1 VSLNTTPITWVAGTV
16 VTAAQLNAEVRDAI
30 TGVQAAW
37 TAYTPTLTG
46 ITLGNGTL
54 NFAFNRVGKTITV
67 RGNFV
72 AGATTTYSAATI
84 GFSMPVTPNAAAYT
98 TTGAAACGSAWISP
112 TGATRTAGSVFIPV
126 TAVFNFLCGTPANS
140 IVTNLVPG
148 TFGTTSVL
156 TFTATYEAA

>member
-1 VSLNTTPITWVAGTV
+1 VSLNTAAATWVAGTV
-16 VTAAQLNAEVRDAI
+16 VSAAQLNLEIRDAI
-30 TGVQAAW
+30 NGLQAAW

-54 NFAFNRVGKTITV
+54 AFAFTRTGKTVNV

-72 AGATTTYSAATI
+72 AGSTTTYSAATL
-84 GFSMPVTPNAAAYT
+84 GFSMPVTPHAAYT
-98 TTGAAACGSAWISP
+98 AAGAAAVGSAWISP
-112 TGATRTAGSVFIPV
+112 TGATRTGGIAFIPV
-126 TAVFNFLCGTPANS
+126 TAVFNFLSGTPANG

-148 TFGTTSVL
+148 TWTTSSVL

>member
-1 VSLNTTPITWVAGTV
+1 VSLNTTASTWVAGTV
-16 VTAAQLNAEVRDAI
+16 VSAAQLNLEIRDAI
-30 TGVQAAW
+30 NGLQSAW

-54 NFAFNRVGKTITV
+54 TFAFNRVGKTITV

-72 AGATTTYSAATI
+72 AGSTTTYSAATL
-84 GFSMPVTPNAAAYT
+84 GFSMPVAPHASYT
-98 TTGAAACGSAWISP
+98 ATGAAAVGPAWISP
-112 TGATRTAGSVFIPV
+112 TGAARTGGIAFIPV

-140 IVTNLVPG
+140 IVTNLVPA
-148 TFGTTSVL
+148 TWGTTSVL

>member
-1 VSLNTTPITWVAGTV
+1 VALSTTPITWTAGQV
-16 VTAAQLNAEVRDAI
+16 VTAANLNAEIRDAFNGI
-30 TGVQAAW
+30 QAAW

-54 NFAFNRVGKTITV
+54 AFAFTRTGKTVNV

-72 AGATTTYSAATI
+72 AGGTTTYSAATL
-84 GFSMPVTPNAAAYT
+84 GFSMPVTPHASYTAA
-98 TTGAAACGSAWISP
+98 GAAAVGSAWITA
-112 TGATRTAGSVFIPV
+112 TGATRTAGAVFIPV

-140 IVTNLVPG
+140 IVTNLVP
-148 TFGTTSVL
+148 TTWGTTSVL